1 MQTRFVK
8 VILTII
14 GLHCVALAGTALAS
28 DCKAWNSG
36 DYFQAATLE
45 EVADCLRSGVDL
57 KKLNEDGNTPLHSA
71 AGFCTNPAV
80 IATLVKAGADLEA
93 RDRKFGNTPLHLA
106 AESNDNPLI
115 VAALLDAGAP
125 PNARS
130 RYRRTPLHEAA
141 LSNENPA
148 ILATLLD
155 AGADPNARDST
166 GNTPLHLAARYSDNP
181 ATVAALLDGGA
192 DPKRRNKEGE
202 TSWDLAQNREPL
214 KGSDAYWRLNDG
226 RF

>member
-14 GLHCVALAGTALAS
+14 GLHCVALVGTALAS

-93 RDRKFGNTPLHLA
+93 RDRKFGNTPLHSA
-106 AESNDNPLI
+106 AMSNKNPAVIAKLLKLGAVGKALNADGNTPLHSAARSNTNPDVI
-115 VAALLDAGAP
+115 AALL
-125 PNARS
+125 N
-130 RYRRTPLHEAA
+130 
-141 LSNENPA
+141 
-148 ILATLLD
+148 
-155 AGADPNARDST
+155 AGADFEAQDKAGN
-166 GNTPLHLAARYSDNP
+166 NTPLHLAAGSNENP
-181 ATVAALLDGGA
+181 AVVTTLLEAGAAVYSL
-192 DPKRRNKEGE
+192 NKPWPNPP
-202 TSWDLAQNREPL
+202 S
-214 KGSDAYWRLNDG
+214 
-226 RF
+226 